1 MFKTKIF
8 SAVFVSAFLSASA
21 FAGVAAYTGPSGE
34 QLFIEQAP
42 SIGKSAHVIKF
53 EGPAS
58 AWAGKPI
65 VTELQERPSANRYAF
80 EYEKK
85 VGSRTKKQEYQIV
98 VDDGF
103 ELVNGSRVKKVKL
116 YFPEAS
122 GKPVVLK
129 HDDALTKSSQAINL
143 AGEST
148 KAPFKPQ
155 VP

>member
-1 MFKTKIF
+1 MFTVKTL
-8 SAVFVSAFLSASA
+8 SALFVSSLLAGPA

-34 QLFIEQAP
+34 KLFIEQAP

-80 EYEKK
+80 EYDKK

-103 ELVNGSRVKKVKL
+103 ELVKGSRVKKVKL
-116 YFPEAS
+116 YFPESS

-129 HDDALTKSSQAINL
+129 HDEALTSASQAINL
-143 AGEST
+143 AAEST
-148 KAPFKPQ
+148 KTPFKPQ